1 MTIFGGYNAGLEPG
15 AIMPVAAGSP
25 IPDGFLL
32 CDGSA
37 ISRAQYPELFAAI
50 GTNYGAGDGSTTFN
64 IPNGVMRLLG
74 DWVMVQG
81 NGKALGLRGNNGA
94 GGWCAGGS
102 AGGTNPYYFK
112 DTYPNAGIDPSGI
125 NGSKFSDGYSVGV
138 TTVGQNSGL
147 VANMAS
153 QTIALL
159 IKYRW

>member
-37 ISRAQYPELFAAI
+37 IRRAQYPELFAAI

-81 NGKALGLRGNNGA
+81 NGKALGLQGNNGA
-94 GGWCAGGS
+94 GGWCAGG
-102 AGGTNPYYFK
+102 
-112 DTYPNAGIDPSGI
+112 
-125 NGSKFSDGYSVGV
+125 SDGYSVGV

>member
-1 MTIFGGYNAGLEPG
+1 
-15 AIMPVAAGSP
+15 
-25 IPDGFLL
+25 
-32 CDGSA
+32 
-37 ISRAQYPELFAAI
+37 
-50 GTNYGAGDGSTTFN
+50 
-64 IPNGVMRLLG
+64 MRLLG

-81 NGKALGLRGNNGA
+81 NGKALGLQGNNGA

-112 DTYPNAGIDPSGI
+112 DTYPDTGIDPSGI
-125 NGSKFSDGYSVGV
+125 SGGKFSDGYSVGV

>member
-1 MTIFGGYNAGLEPG
+1 MRPVRQFRTVFYCVTVRQLAGRN
-15 AIMPVAAGSP
+15 IRS
-25 IPDGFLL
+25 F
-32 CDGSA
+32 S
-37 ISRAQYPELFAAI
+37 SAI

-81 NGKALGLRGNNGA
+81 NGKALGLQGNNGA

-112 DTYPNAGIDPSGI
+112 DTYPDTGIDPSGI
-125 NGSKFSDGYSVGV
+125 SGGKFSDGYSVGV